1 MMDNRDMGF
10 EANRRKLLQGAFAG
24 LSFLGLG
31 VSAAHAA
38 KASPGSVGYRPSPKG
53 DQNCANCKLFVS
65 PNACKSVSGEISA
78 NGWCHIWKA

>member
-1 MMDNRDMGF
+1 MMDKRETNF
-10 EANRRKLLQGAFAG
+10 PATRRRLLQGAFAG

-38 KASPGSVGYRPSPKG
+38 KASAGSVGYRASPKG
-53 DQNCANCKLFVS
+53 DQNCANCKLFVT

-78 NGWCHIWKA
+78 NGWCRIWKA

>member
-1 MMDNRDMGF
+1 MMDKRDTSF
-10 EANRRKLLQGAFAG
+10 PATRRGLLQGAFAG

-38 KASPGSVGYRPSPKG
+38 EASPGSVGYRSSPKG

-78 NGWCHIWKA
+78 NGWCRIWKA

>member
-1 MMDNRDMGF
+1 MMTKRDTSFPATRRGF
-10 EANRRKLLQGAFAG
+10 LQGAIAG
-24 LSFLGLG
+24 LSFFGWG

-65 PNACKSVSGEISA
+65 PNACKSVSGDISA
-78 NGWCHIWKA
+78 NGWCRIWKA

>member
-1 MMDNRDMGF
+1 MMDKRDMGF
-10 EANRRKLLQGAFAG
+10 EANRRRLLQGAFAG

-38 KASPGSVGYRPSPKG
+38 KASPGSVAYRPSPKG
-53 DQNCANCKLFVS
+53 DQNCASCKLFVS

-78 NGWCHIWKA
+78 NGWCRIWKA